1 MDDAPNSTIWDVIKL
16 MNDLHER
23 VLHRLTAIESGVRDL
38 MAKAYGRL
46 HDPDADEVQVVD
58 EERIAAG

>member
-1 MDDAPNSTIWDVIKL
+1 MDDAPNSTIWDVTKL

-23 VLHRLTAIESGVRDL
+23 VLHRLTAICWPRHTAGF
-38 MAKAYGRL
+38 